1 MANETGATHPP
12 IADQQRNAD
21 ERRRENRTPELRDG
35 MGKGVFKACAVAH
48 DRTGQVGKIPFME
61 EAQRQRP
68 QLFHQRNAAAL
79 AFFVGSHVGH
89 GVLPVVQN
97 ENQRQNDDPNDGV

>member
-1 MANETGATHPP
+1 
-12 IADQQRNAD
+12 
-21 ERRRENRTPELRDG
+21 
-35 MGKGVFKACAVAH
+35 
-48 DRTGQVGKIPFME
+48 ME

-68 QLFHQRNAAAL
+68 QLFRQRNAAAL

-89 GVLPVVQN
+89 GVLTVVQN

>member
-1 MANETGATHPP
+1 
-12 IADQQRNAD
+12 
-21 ERRRENRTPELRDG
+21 
-35 MGKGVFKACAVAH
+35 
-48 DRTGQVGKIPFME
+48 ME

-68 QLFHQRNAAAL
+68 QLLRQRNAAAL